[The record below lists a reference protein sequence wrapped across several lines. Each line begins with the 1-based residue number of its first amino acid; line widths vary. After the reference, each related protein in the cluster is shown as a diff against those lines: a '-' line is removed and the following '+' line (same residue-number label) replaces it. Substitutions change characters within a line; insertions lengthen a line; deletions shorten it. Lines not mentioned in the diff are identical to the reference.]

1 MREFLHIVRLD
12 RESFLNWDVPI
23 GKISRF
29 LYRFNMF
36 ERMKGSLRSKLKA
49 VELFYDYRDYQS
61 LKNQLH
67 MQELVFSELGYS
79 DELLDS
85 FYVKPNLK
93 VFKNIYTKKWSDTN
107 YYEVYYFRV
116 KHKVLNDQN
125 NVFL

>member
-1 MREFLHIVRLD
+1 
-12 RESFLNWDVPI
+12 
-23 GKISRF
+23 
-29 LYRFNMF
+29 MF
-36 ERMKGSLRSKLKA
+36 EKMKGSFRSKLKV

-67 MQELVFSELGYS
+67 MQVLVFSELGYS

-85 FYVKPNLK
+85 FYVKSSLK
-93 VFKNIYTKKWSDTN
+93 VLKNIYTKKWSDTN
-107 YYEVYYFRV
+107 YHEVYYFRV